1 VNTKTKKRRETVV
14 TLPHHTA
21 EDYVLLFGDLQG
33 IGVAVSE
40 LVEKEQQ
47 WVDPDRIGESTP
59 LAEAL
64 RGLADAFVV
73 ANNAMHL
80 QCERD
85 TAGRPAHTI
94 FEPEAEVTPSK

>member
-1 VNTKTKKRRETVV
+1 VNTKTKVRGEAAATF
-14 TLPHHTA
+14 PHHTA

-40 LVEKEQQ
+40 LLEKEQQ
-47 WVDPDRIGESTP
+47 WVDPERIGESTP

-85 TAGRPAHTI
+85 TGGRPAHTM
-94 FEPEAEVTPSK
+94 FESEAEVTPSK